1 MLHGVMLG
9 PVMFSCLFGG
19 ARHGLYITLNKVS
32 HKQQMALSIIHHVIC
47 HILFS
52 TLLVF
57 IWVLRSNVWI

>member
-32 HKQQMALSIIHHVIC
+32 HKTANGTIGTIHYPSCHLSYPV
-47 HILFS
+47 LNPFS
-52 TLLVF
+52 FHMGTLQ
-57 IWVLRSNVWI
+57 